1 MVCWAKYS
9 HLHVP
14 RVHLLHYVL
23 IELNSQP
30 KYNGQ
35 VCVGPVCWH
44 KFFWHHQKFW
54 LLVAESE
61 SRCLRWPVPF
71 LSRDFFFFQVRRWPS
86 PGFHPLLTVNRDSG
100 EQLFS
105 FSSLCRW
112 CNLRNDLQPMMTH
125 LFSPLLR
132 NIDGGPQRVIFHA
145 SLGLEGPLE
154 VSNVNALV
162 SRLPVVV
169 CRFSSTWVLQE
180 KLYQNGKKLW

>member
-1 MVCWAKYS
+1 MYWSSLTVNWSIMVKFVWARFVGTNS
-9 HLHVP
+9 FDIIRNFGCREWVP
-14 RVHLLHYVL
+14 LPEMASP
-23 IELNSQP
+23 IFKS
-30 KYNGQ
+30 
-35 VCVGPVCWH
+35 
-44 KFFWHHQKFW
+44 W
-54 LLVAESE
+54 L
-61 SRCLRWPVPF
+61 
-71 LSRDFFFFQVRRWPS
+71 FFFQVRWWPS
-86 PGFHPLLTVNRDSG
+86 PGFHPLLTVDRDSG

-125 LFSPLLR
+125 LFSPLLT